1 MSLSRALEAALNRDN
16 LAIADDADES
26 QKFGSCDYGEIE
38 MDRLYDLCRQL
49 NLGATLITTEI

>member
-1 MSLSRALEAALNRDN
+1 MSLSTAIEAALAQDK
-16 LAIADDADES
+16 AIADGAKVD
-26 QKFGSCDYGEIE
+26 QKLWSRDYGEIE

>member
-1 MSLSRALEAALNRDN
+1 MSLSRALEAAMNRDN
-16 LAIADDADES
+16 MAIADEADAS
-26 QKFGSCDYGEIE
+26 QELWSRDYGEIE

>member
-1 MSLSRALEAALNRDN
+1 MSLSRALEAAMNRDN
-16 LAIADDADES
+16 MAIADEADKS
-26 QKFGSCDYGEIE
+26 QKLWSRDYGEIE